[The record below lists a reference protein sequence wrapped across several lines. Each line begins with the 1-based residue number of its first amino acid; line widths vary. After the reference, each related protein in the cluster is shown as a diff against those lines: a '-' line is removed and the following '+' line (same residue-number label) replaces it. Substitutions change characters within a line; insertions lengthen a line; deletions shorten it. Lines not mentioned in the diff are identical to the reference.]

1 MQPSGAVSK
10 AAPAFAK
17 VAPSAPPHGPLA
29 PSGGLLFPP
38 SDLVAQAAMLE
49 RPSAPPAP
57 AFFGPLGGSLNK
69 LPPGGGSFEPMLDM
83 APPGPPPGMPF
94 GGEASDPPGPPAGL
108 PPGFPPVGMPFMEAM
123 PPLGFPPGMEP
134 SAGLSV
140 RAFVEN
146 LSEGANVE
154 SASPPEIVA
163 KAPPGSPPREK
174 PEVKKR
180 KKGVEGLAS
189 NKAIKNGGAVT
200 IYAGYDAVTVAPKA
214 PDASEK
220 PSQPAQITGG
230 GVTQGLQRQLPPGWE
245 MRKSRSTGKVYYV
258 NEKLGKS
265 QFDPPAGSTIDKQA
279 EKKKKKV
286 TARSKDIPDA
296 QFTDRGGMLGLMRAN
311 EQKKGRWAK
320 WQKCNEILN
329 EPDPEEANLQD
340 DAPRWKGKGKGKG
353 KRRDDDDD

>member
-108 PPGFPPVGMPFMEAM
+108 PPGFPPVG
-123 PPLGFPPGMEP
+123 LGFPPGMEP